1 MEEFQI
7 KRGFTKDLDKN
18 MVQQLIECFNVEPV
32 EADGHYTITFGAL
45 KRFDVSLGT
54 SGKTVVIDIEAD
66 PSIEDD
72 QLILDTIRRRNAY
85 LLAVTGFSA
94 KERVKKAKKIE

>member
-32 EADGHYTITFGAL
+32 EADGHYTISFGAL
-45 KRFDVSLGT
+45 NRFDVSLGT
-54 SGKTVVIDIEAD
+54 AGKSIIVDIEAD
-66 PSIEDD
+66 PSAGDD
-72 QLILDTIRRRNAY
+72 QVILDTIRRRNTY

-94 KERVKKAKKIE
+94 KERAKKAKKIE

>member
-7 KRGFTKDLDKN
+7 KRGFTKDLNQN
-18 MVQQLIECFNVEPV
+18 MVQQLVECFNVEPV

-45 KRFDVSLGT
+45 KRFDVSLG
-54 SGKTVVIDIEAD
+54 SAGKSIVVDIEAD
-66 PSIEDD
+66 PSISDD
-72 QLILDTIRRRNAY
+72 QLILDTIRRRNTY
-85 LLAVTGFSA
+85 LQAVTGFTS